1 MPRFDGTGPAGMGP
15 MTGRG
20 MGPCNL
26 SWGGGCGFGR
36 GMGRG
41 VGRGRGMGWGRV
53 FGVTWPWNQGSYRQ
67 PTASEE
73 KTIVQDDIAAL
84 KEELEA
90 AEERLSQL
98 ENQK

>member
-1 MPRFDGTGPAGMGP
+1 MPRLNGTGPAGMGP

-20 MGPCNL
+20 LGPCGGGYGRGYGRGYGMGYGRGYGL
-26 SWGGGCGFGR
+26 SWN
-36 GMGRG
+36 
-41 VGRGRGMGWGRV
+41 
-53 FGVTWPWNQGSYRQ
+53 PGSYRQ
-67 PTASEE
+67 PTVAEE

-84 KEELEA
+84 KEELKA